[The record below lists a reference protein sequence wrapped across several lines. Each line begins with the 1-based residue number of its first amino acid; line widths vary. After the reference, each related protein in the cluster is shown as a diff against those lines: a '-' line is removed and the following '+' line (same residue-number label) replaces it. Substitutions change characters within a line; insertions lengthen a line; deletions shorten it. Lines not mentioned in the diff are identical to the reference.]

1 MGFGQI
7 LSRIENVIPKLTQ
20 SEQKVARF
28 VLSVPEEVMFMSVQ
42 EMASRS
48 LSSSA
53 SVVRFC
59 RSLGLKGF
67 PELKVAL
74 SADLAQDQKSG
85 YYDLNKNE
93 NTTDLVD
100 KILSNAVQSLR
111 DTVGLLDTKMI
122 EKTAHDLYNA
132 PAIFA
137 FGVGASALVAEDIA
151 QKWLRLGKN
160 VYALSDIHV
169 LTMSMANAPKGSVF
183 IGISYSAA
191 TKEVVQLMK
200 FAKKMGLVTIS
211 FTGFGKSEL
220 SELSDYNLF
229 TSLAPEAKVRSAATG
244 SKHSQFFIVD
254 VLYYV
259 CASIDIETSL
269 DKIQR
274 TSDAIQDLKQFDAT
288 ERSYREKND

>member
-1 MGFGQI
+1 MGVGQI
-7 LSRIENVIPKLTQ
+7 LSRIENVMPKLTQ

-28 VLSVPEEVMFMSVQ
+28 VLAVPDEVVFMSVQ
-42 EMASRS
+42 EMATRS

-59 RSLGLKGF
+59 RSMGLKGF

-74 SADLAQDQKSG
+74 SADLAKDQKTG

-93 NTTDLVD
+93 NTADLVD

-111 DTVGLLDTKMI
+111 DTVGLLDIGVI
-122 EKTAHDLYNA
+122 EKVARSLHDA

-137 FGVGASALVAEDIA
+137 YGVGASALVAEDIA

-160 VYALSDIHV
+160 AYAFSDMHV
-169 LTMSMANAPKGSVF
+169 LTMSMANAPQGSAF

-191 TKEVVQLMK
+191 TKEVLQLMK
-200 FAKKMGLVTIS
+200 FAKKNELVTIS
-211 FTGFGKSEL
+211 FTGFGRSEL
-220 SELSDYNLF
+220 SELSDFNLY

-244 SKHSQFFIVD
+244 SKHSQFFIID
-254 VLYYV
+254 VLFYV
-259 CASIDIETSL
+259 YASINIEFSI
-269 DKIQR
+269 DKIQKTR
-274 TSDAIQDLKQFDAT
+274 DAINELKNK
-288 ERSYREKND
+288 EIND

>member
-1 MGFGQI
+1 MGVGQI
-7 LSRIENVIPKLTQ
+7 LSRIENVMPKLTQ

-28 VLSVPEEVMFMSVQ
+28 VLSAPEEVVFMSVH
-42 EMASRS
+42 EMADRS

-59 RSLGLKGF
+59 RSMGLKGF

-74 SADLAQDQKSG
+74 SADLANDQKSG
-85 YYDLNKNE
+85 YYDLNKNDSSA
-93 NTTDLVD
+93 NLVD

-111 DTVGLLDTKMI
+111 DTVGLLDIEMI
-122 EKTAHDLYNA
+122 EKAAQSLYNA

-137 FGVGASALVAEDIA
+137 YGVGASALVAEDIA

-160 VYALSDIHV
+160 AYALSDVHV

-183 IGISYSAA
+183 IGISYSAS
-191 TKEVVQLMK
+191 TREVLQLMK
-200 FAKKMGLVTIS
+200 FANKTGLVTIS
-211 FTGFGKSEL
+211 FTGFGRSEL
-220 SELSDYNLF
+220 SEISDFSLY

-244 SKHSQFFIVD
+244 SKHSQFFIID

-259 CASIDIETSL
+259 CASMDIETSL
-269 DKIQR
+269 DKIQKTR
-274 TSDAIQDLKQFDAT
+274 DAIQDLKQI
-288 ERSYREKND
+288 EE

>member
-1 MGFGQI
+1 MGVGQI
-7 LSRIENVIPKLTQ
+7 LSRIENVMPKLTQ

-28 VLSVPEEVMFMSVQ
+28 VLAAPDEVVFMSVQ
-42 EMASRS
+42 EMATRS

-59 RSLGLKGF
+59 RSMGLKGF

-74 SADLAQDQKSG
+74 SADLAKDQKTG

-93 NTTDLVD
+93 NTADLVD

-111 DTVGLLDTKMI
+111 DTVGLLDIGVI
-122 EKTAHDLYNA
+122 EKVAHSLHEA

-137 FGVGASALVAEDIA
+137 YGVGASALVAEDIA

-160 VYALSDIHV
+160 AYAFSDMHV
-169 LTMSMANAPKGSVF
+169 LTMSMANAPRGSAF

-191 TKEVVQLMK
+191 TKEVLQLMK
-200 FAKKMGLVTIS
+200 FAKKNGLVTIS

-220 SELSDYNLF
+220 SELSDYNLY

-244 SKHSQFFIVD
+244 SKHSQFFIID
-254 VLYYV
+254 VLFYAY
-259 CASIDIETSL
+259 ASINIEFSI
-269 DKIQR
+269 DKIQKTR
-274 TSDAIQDLKQFDAT
+274 DAINDLKNK
-288 ERSYREKND
+288 EMND

>member
-1 MGFGQI
+1 MGVGQI
-7 LSRIENVIPKLTQ
+7 LSRIENVLPKLTQ

-28 VLSVPEEVMFMSVQ
+28 VLSAPEEVVFMSVQ
-42 EMASRS
+42 EMANRS

-59 RSLGLKGF
+59 RSMGLKGF
-67 PELKVAL
+67 PELKVAI
-74 SADLAQDQKSG
+74 SADLAKDQKSG

-93 NTTDLVD
+93 NTADLVD

-111 DTVGLLDTKMI
+111 DTVGLLDLEMI
-122 EKTAHDLYNA
+122 EKVAHTLYNA
-132 PAIFA
+132 PAVFA
-137 FGVGASALVAEDIA
+137 YGVGASALVAEDIA

-160 VYALSDIHV
+160 AYALSDLHV

-191 TKEVVQLMK
+191 TKEVLQMMK
-200 FAKKMGLVTIS
+200 FAKKTGLVTIS

-220 SELSDYNLF
+220 SELSDFSLF

-244 SKHSQFFIVD
+244 SKHSQFFIID

-259 CASIDIETSL
+259 CASIDIEASL
-269 DKIQR
+269 DKIQKTR
-274 TSDAIQDLKQFDAT
+274 DAINSLKRT
-288 ERSYREKND
+288 EAAD

>member
-1 MGFGQI
+1 MGVGQI
-7 LSRIENVIPKLTQ
+7 LSRIENVMPKLTQ

-28 VLSVPEEVMFMSVQ
+28 VLSAPEEVVFMSVH
-42 EMASRS
+42 EMADRS

-59 RSLGLKGF
+59 RSMGLKGF

-74 SADLAQDQKSG
+74 SADLANDQKSG
-85 YYDLNKNE
+85 YYDLNKNDSSA
-93 NTTDLVD
+93 DLVE

-111 DTVGLLDTKMI
+111 DTVGLLDIEMI
-122 EKTAHDLYNA
+122 EKAAQSLYNA

-160 VYALSDIHV
+160 AYALSDVHV

-191 TKEVVQLMK
+191 TKEVLQLMK
-200 FAKKMGLVTIS
+200 FANKAGLVTIS
-211 FTGFGKSEL
+211 FTGFGRSEL
-220 SELSDYNLF
+220 SEISDFSLY

-259 CASIDIETSL
+259 CASMDIENSL
-269 DKIQR
+269 DKIQKTR
-274 TSDAIQDLKQFDAT
+274 DAIQDLKQI
-288 ERSYREKND
+288 EES

>member
-1 MGFGQI
+1 MGVGQI
-7 LSRIENVIPKLTQ
+7 LSRIENVMPKLTQ

-28 VLSVPEEVMFMSVQ
+28 VLSAPEEVVFMSVH
-42 EMASRS
+42 EMADRS

-59 RSLGLKGF
+59 RSMGLKGF

-74 SADLAQDQKSG
+74 SADLANEQKSG
-85 YYDLNKNE
+85 YYDLNKNDSSA
-93 NTTDLVD
+93 DLVD

-111 DTVGLLDTKMI
+111 DTVGLLDIEMI
-122 EKTAHDLYNA
+122 EKAAQSLYNA

-137 FGVGASALVAEDIA
+137 YGVGASALVAEDIA

-160 VYALSDIHV
+160 AYALSDVHV

-191 TKEVVQLMK
+191 TKEVLQLMK
-200 FAKKMGLVTIS
+200 FANKTGLVTIS
-211 FTGFGKSEL
+211 FTGFGR
-220 SELSDYNLF
+220 SELSDISDFSLY

-244 SKHSQFFIVD
+244 SKHSQFFIID

-259 CASIDIETSL
+259 CASMDIETSL
-269 DKIQR
+269 DKIQKTR
-274 TSDAIQDLKQFDAT
+274 DAIQDLKQI
-288 ERSYREKND
+288 EE

>member
-1 MGFGQI
+1 MGVGQI
-7 LSRIENVIPKLTQ
+7 LSRIENVMPKLTQ

-28 VLSVPEEVMFMSVQ
+28 VLSAPEEVVFMSVH
-42 EMASRS
+42 EMADRS

-59 RSLGLKGF
+59 RSMGLKGF

-74 SADLAQDQKSG
+74 SADLANDQKSG
-85 YYDLNKNE
+85 YYDLNKNDSSA
-93 NTTDLVD
+93 NLVD

-111 DTVGLLDTKMI
+111 DTVGLLDIEMI
-122 EKTAHDLYNA
+122 EKAAQSLYNA

-137 FGVGASALVAEDIA
+137 YGVGASALVAEDIA

-160 VYALSDIHV
+160 AYALSDVHV

-191 TKEVVQLMK
+191 TKEVLQLMK
-200 FAKKMGLVTIS
+200 FANKTGLVTIS
-211 FTGFGKSEL
+211 FTGFGRSEL
-220 SELSDYNLF
+220 SEISDFSLY
-229 TSLAPEAKVRSAATG
+229 TSLAPEAKVRSAATS

-259 CASIDIETSL
+259 CASMDIENSL
-269 DKIQR
+269 DKIQKTR
-274 TSDAIQDLKQFDAT
+274 DAIQDLKQI
-288 ERSYREKND
+288 ESNE

>member
-1 MGFGQI
+1 MGVGQI
-7 LSRIENVIPKLTQ
+7 LSRIENVMPKLTQ

-28 VLSVPEEVMFMSVQ
+28 VLSAPEEVVFMSVH
-42 EMASRS
+42 EMADRS

-59 RSLGLKGF
+59 RSMGLKGF

-74 SADLAQDQKSG
+74 SADLANDQKSG
-85 YYDLNKNE
+85 YYDLNKNDSSA
-93 NTTDLVD
+93 DLVE

-111 DTVGLLDTKMI
+111 DTVGLLDIEMI
-122 EKTAHDLYNA
+122 EKAAQSLYNA

-137 FGVGASALVAEDIA
+137 YGVGASALVAEDIA

-160 VYALSDIHV
+160 AYALSDVHV

-191 TKEVVQLMK
+191 TKEVLQLMK
-200 FAKKMGLVTIS
+200 FANKTGLVTIS
-211 FTGFGKSEL
+211 FTGFGRSEL
-220 SELSDYNLF
+220 SEISDFSLY
-229 TSLAPEAKVRSAATG
+229 TSLAPEAKIRSAATG

-259 CASIDIETSL
+259 CASMDIENSL
-269 DKIQR
+269 DKIQKTR
-274 TSDAIQDLKQFDAT
+274 DAIQDLKQI
-288 ERSYREKND
+288 EE